1 MAPICGDRPEV
12 SKVIKRKI
20 VALSVAAVVG
30 LSLAGCSTDSGDGA
44 ASSGDVTTVSVSH
57 VESSSSIT
65 HKALEA
71 VAERVKERSGG
82 SLELEIYPDGQLG
95 TSADTLQQ
103 SASGEPLIGY
113 TDAAELSALAPGSNL
128 DILAGPFLFE
138 NTDQA
143 QAFHESDAFAE
154 MNDALAEE
162 GGVRVLALNYFLGTR
177 NILGKAA
184 YPEPAD
190 LSGVKLR
197 VPPIDSFT
205 RTTELLGAVPTTVD
219 YTETYSAL
227 QQGVV
232 DAAEN
237 DINSM
242 LDQKWGEAANQLT
255 MTHHFQLFLGFAMGT
270 AAFDALTAEQQEI
283 LLEEFARG
291 GVDSTAENA
300 SIESDTLQALEDAG
314 VTITEAN
321 LKAYREQTASYY
333 DGYPEGLLESVR
345 SAAGM

>member
-1 MAPICGDRPEV
+1 MMKNRMIAAG
-12 SKVIKRKI
+12 
-20 VALSVAAVVG
+20 VAVLLGLAVT
-30 LSLAGCSTDSGDGA
+30 GCSAGDTGESGGA
-44 ASSGDVTTVSVSH
+44 EGDVTTISISH
-57 VESSSSIT
+57 VESASSIT
-65 HKALEA
+65 HTTLEA
-71 VAERVKERSGG
+71 VAERVAERSNGT
-82 SLELEIYPDGQLG
+82 LQLEIFPDGQLG

-128 DILAGPFLFE
+128 DVLAGPFLFE
-138 NTDQA
+138 TTEQA
-143 QAFHESDAFAE
+143 QTFHDSEVFQE
-154 MNDALAEE
+154 MADTLADE
-162 GGVRVLALNYFLGTR
+162 GGIRILALNYFLGTR
-177 NILGKAA
+177 NILGKNA
-184 YPEPAD
+184 YPEPSD
-190 LSGVKLR
+190 LAGVKLR

-219 YTETYSAL
+219 YTEVYSAL

-242 LDQKWGEAANQLT
+242 LDQQWGEAANQLT

-291 GVDSTAENA
+291 GEESTAENA
-300 SIESDTLQALEDAG
+300 SIESDTLAALEASG
-314 VTITEAN
+314 VTVTEAN
-321 LKAYREQTASYY
+321 LKAYRDQTKSYY
-333 DGYPEGLLESVR
+333 DGYPAGLLDSIR
-345 SAAGM
+345 DAAGM

>member
-1 MAPICGDRPEV
+1 M
-12 SKVIKRKI
+12 IKRRMI
-20 VALSVAAVVG
+20 AASAAAVVG
-30 LSLAGCSTDSGDGA
+30 LSLIGCATGGNGGDEAAAGE
-44 ASSGDVTTVSVSH
+44 VTTISVSH
-57 VESSSSIT
+57 VESASSIT
-65 HKALEA
+65 HQTLEA

-103 SASGEPLIGY
+103 SASGEPIIGY
-113 TDAAELSALAPGSNL
+113 TDAAELSTLSPGSNL

-138 NTDQA
+138 DTEQA
-143 QAFHESDAFAE
+143 QTFHESDVFAG
-154 MNDALAEE
+154 MGDTLAEE
-162 GGVRVLALNYFLGTR
+162 GGVRILALNYFLGTR
-177 NILGKAA
+177 NILGNAA
-184 YPEPAD
+184 YPEPSD

-219 YTETYSAL
+219 YTEVYSAL

-242 LDQKWGEAANQLT
+242 LDQQWGEAANQLT
-255 MTHHFQLFLGFAMGT
+255 MTHHFQLFLGFAMGN
-270 AAFDALTAEQQEI
+270 AAFDALTEEQQQI
-283 LLEEFARG
+283 LLEEFERG

-300 SIESDTLQALEDAG
+300 SKESDTLEALEAEG
-314 VTITEAN
+314 VMITEAN
-321 LKAYREQTASYY
+321 LEAYRDQTEAYY
-333 DGYPEGLLESVR
+333 DSYPDGLLDDVR

>member
-1 MAPICGDRPEV
+1 M
-12 SKVIKRKI
+12 IKRKI
-20 VALSVAAVVG
+20 LAASVAAVVG
-30 LSLAGCSTDSGDGA
+30 LALAGCSAGGDGGD
-44 ASSGDVTTVSVSH
+44 SSEAGSTTTISVSH

-65 HKALEA
+65 HKTLEA
-71 VAERVKERSGG
+71 VADRVKERSGG

-113 TDAAELSALAPGSNL
+113 TDAAELSALAPSSNL
-128 DILAGPFLFE
+128 DVLAGPFLFE

-143 QAFHESDAFAE
+143 QTFHESDVFAE

-190 LSGVKLR
+190 LGGVKLR

-219 YTETYSAL
+219 YTEVYSAL

-255 MTHHFQLFLGFAMGT
+255 MTHHFQLFLGFAIGT
-270 AAFDALTAEQQEI
+270 AAFDALTEEQQQI
-283 LLEEFARG
+283 LVEEFAQG

-321 LKAYREQTASYY
+321 LKAYRETTKSYY
-333 DGYPEGLLESVR
+333 DGYPEGLLDSVR